1 MYERSELDCP
11 ICSVP
16 AVHAAPVP
24 NGSAK
29 EYPAALTGH
38 MTLADKKFEKAIG
51 VMGMEYPIS
60 LYYDT
65 EVSDVKTLDLCRGD
79 IM

>member
-29 EYPAALTGH
+29 EYPATLTGH
-38 MTLADKKFEKAIG
+38 MTLDF
-51 VMGMEYPIS
+51 
-60 LYYDT
+60 
-65 EVSDVKTLDLCRGD
+65 
-79 IM
+79 